1 MVRVTAVSYQVFL
14 VLLVSGKLY
23 AEEIKTDEGEKEEN
37 STLISTSTERQ
48 AKRYSFNDDG
58 LNDNSFQASNPSFIK
73 ELTFTTPAPK
83 NSQLFHHDN
92 IVLISDNSNAESSV
106 PVVENYFNHDFPPYE
121 TNRSAYN
128 KDQSPS
134 AASLINQGYEGFTRE
149 AKDYTYSYP
158 YPSASSSSSGS
169 SGSFHNDPGTA
180 SYYYHSP
187 QDDKNYWNTAPPAQD
202 GKPGTQTMLECY
214 PPSSGFFSELIRLGG
229 IAKVSLVKALLIGV
243 LALLVLK
250 IPALLLLKALVFK
263 VVVLPFALIS
273 IMLPVLLP
281 LAYFFW
287 PNLSMALGLATPK
300 PPASP
305 AGNATNATTVAPPG
319 RRSFGTPWPVPD
331 NLQEILN
338 NFVQSERCLERIA
351 CKLGTRDSKSA
362 YRKHVSWL
370 LKKLQVSV
378 DAPLRTKF
386 KHYRDAYN
394 LGASTKE
401 DICDRGL
408 FPCHI
413 PKLLIRQ
420 SSRTYEIL

>member
-1 MVRVTAVSYQVFL
+1 MFRAPVLRYLLL
-14 VLLVSGKLY
+14 VLLVEVGTETVENEKDNSTSFS
-23 AEEIKTDEGEKEEN
+23 TDE
-37 STLISTSTERQ
+37 STERQ

-58 LNDNSFQASNPSFIK
+58 LNDNSFKASNPSFIK
-73 ELTFTTPAPK
+73 DLTFTTSAPK

-92 IVLISDNSNAESSV
+92 IVLISDNSNAESA
-106 PVVENYFNHDFPPYE
+106 PVVENYFHNDFPPYE
-121 TNRSAYN
+121 TNQSAY

-158 YPSASSSSSGS
+158 YPSSASSSSSGGS
-169 SGSFHNDPGTA
+169 SGGSFHNDPGTA
-180 SYYYHSP
+180 SYYYHNS

-214 PPSSGFFSELIRLGG
+214 PPSSGFFSELIRLAG

-243 LALLVLK
+243 LGLLLLK
-250 IPALLLLKALVFK
+250 IPAFLLLKALIFK
-263 VVVLPFALIS
+263 VIVLPFGLIT

-287 PNLSMALGLATPK
+287 PNLSMAFGLATPK
-300 PPASP
+300 PPAAAEAPS
-305 AGNATNATTVAPPG
+305 NATNTTAGSTAARGFVNLW
-319 RRSFGTPWPVPD
+319 TVPD

-351 CKLGTRDSKSA
+351 CKLGTRDSKSS

-408 FPCHI
+408 FPCQI